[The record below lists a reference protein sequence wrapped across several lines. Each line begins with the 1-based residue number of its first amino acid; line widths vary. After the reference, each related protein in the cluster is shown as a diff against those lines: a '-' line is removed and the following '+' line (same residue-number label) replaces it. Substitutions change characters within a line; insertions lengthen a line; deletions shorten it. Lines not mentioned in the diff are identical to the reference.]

1 MLDTTFVK
9 VVRWDNNEWDYSCRI
24 VDLIWHM
31 AK

>member
-24 VDLIWHM
+24 VDLIWLM